1 LSSLC
6 VLGVIVSVTE
16 YNEDPHLFNYVLYLK
31 SSYQPCTGTLIAPQ
45 WVITAA
51 HCFLP
56 DLQVIFTGGARNFDF
71 HNLIGEI
78 LPYEKIIVHPNF
90 TVTSPKNDLMLIKL
104 SAPLTFFSNSIFQLP
119 TVNIKKDESIVC
131 FIYIWL
137 KDEESSGKYQKE
149 VCSRTFEELR
159 EGIGTYF

>member
-1 LSSLC
+1 
-6 VLGVIVSVTE
+6 
-16 YNEDPHLFNYVLYLK
+16 
-31 SSYQPCTGTLIAPQ
+31 
-45 WVITAA
+45 
-51 HCFLP
+51 
-56 DLQVIFTGGARNFDF
+56 
-71 HNLIGEI
+71 
-78 LPYEKIIVHPNF
+78 
-90 TVTSPKNDLMLIKL
+90 MLIKL

-149 VCSRTFEELR
+149 VCSRTFEELG